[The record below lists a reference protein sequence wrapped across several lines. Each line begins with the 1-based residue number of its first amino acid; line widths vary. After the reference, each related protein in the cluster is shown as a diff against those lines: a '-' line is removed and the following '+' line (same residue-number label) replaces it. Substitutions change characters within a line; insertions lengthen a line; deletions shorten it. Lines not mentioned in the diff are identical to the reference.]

1 MGIIFQGKAMVFH
14 RLGPQGPRDRL
25 SGPPRLG
32 LGQCHQPSAP
42 SAWGPAMATR
52 EAAAS
57 SVEGAG
63 GAGGSLKDTL
73 GPLGEHSEEAMALCF
88 FR

>member
-1 MGIIFQGKAMVFH
+1 
-14 RLGPQGPRDRL
+14 
-25 SGPPRLG
+25 
-32 LGQCHQPSAP
+32 
-42 SAWGPAMATR
+42 MAAR

-73 GPLGEHSEEAMALCF
+73 GPLGEHSEEAMAHF
-88 FR
+88 F